1 MGHPIAHSLSPVLHA
16 AAHAALGLDDWR
28 YSAVDVTDRQLPA
41 VMAALGPE
49 WGGLSLTMPLK
60 HAVIP
65 LLCDLSPLAAAVGAV
80 NTVLP
85 APGPRPDPGEPGRWR
100 GENTDVHGV
109 VAALREALDGSMTR
123 DGDAVVAPPRTA
135 AVLGGGA
142 TAAAA
147 LAALRELG
155 VAVPVVHV
163 RSPLRAAAVADVADR
178 LGMEVDVAPWERAHR
193 ATAADVVVSTVPA
206 GGADALAASLGR
218 PGMGPGG
225 PGGGGRGAGRGL
237 GVLLDVVYDPWPTAL
252 ATAWAA
258 RGGTVVGGATMLLH
272 QAGEQV
278 RLMTGR
284 PAPLDA
290 MRAALVEMLARRPWP
305 DARLW

>member
-1 MGHPIAHSLSPVLHA
+1 MRAAVMGHPIAHSLSPVLHA
-16 AAHAALGLDDWR
+16 AAHSALGLDDWR

-41 VMAALGPE
+41 VLAALGPE

-60 HAVIP
+60 RAAIP
-65 LLCDLSPLAAAVGAV
+65 LLSALSPLAAAVGAV

-85 APGPRPDPGEPGRWR
+85 APGPMPGPGEPGRWR

-109 VAALREALDGSMTR
+109 LAALREALGDPPDGS
-123 DGDAVVAPPRTA
+123 VVPPPRTA

-142 TAAAA
+142 TAAAV

-178 LGMEVDVAPWERAHR
+178 LGMEVDVAPWERARR
-193 ATAADVVVSTVPA
+193 ASGADVVVSTVPA
-206 GGADALAASLGR
+206 GGTDALAASLGR
-218 PGMGPGG
+218 PGLGG
-225 PGGGGRGAGRGL
+225 TDEPL
-237 GVLLDVVYDPWPTAL
+237 GVLLDVVYDPWPTPL
-252 ATAWAA
+252 AMAWAA

-290 MRAALVEMLARRPWP
+290 MRAALAQALSHRA
-305 DARLW
+305 

>member
-16 AAHAALGLDDWR
+16 AAHSALGLDDWR

-60 HAVIP
+60 RAVVP
-65 LLCDLSPLAAAVGAV
+65 LLVALSPLAEAVGAV

-85 APGPRPDPGEPGRWR
+85 APGPLPGPGEPGRWR

-109 VAALREALDGSMTR
+109 VAALREALEAGGAVAGDG
-123 DGDAVVAPPRTA
+123 GGAPPPRTA

-142 TAAAA
+142 TAAAV

-178 LGMEVDVAPWERAHR
+178 LGIEVDVAPWERAHR
-193 ATAADVVVSTVPA
+193 AAAADVVVSTVPA
-206 GGADALAASLGR
+206 GATDALAASLGR
-218 PGMGPGG
+218 PTGVA
-225 PGGGGRGAGRGL
+225 GAHEPL
-237 GVLLDVVYDPWPTAL
+237 GVLLDVVYDPWPTSL

-284 PAPLDA
+284 PAPLEA
-290 MRAALVEMLARRPWP
+290 MRAALLEALARRS
-305 DARLW
+305 

>member
-1 MGHPIAHSLSPVLHA
+1 MGHPVAHSLSPVLHTA
-16 AAHAALGLDDWR
+16 AYAALGLDDWR
-28 YSAVDVTDRQLPA
+28 YEAVDVTDRQLPA
-41 VMAALGPE
+41 VLAALGPE

-60 HAVIP
+60 RAVIP
-65 LLCDLSPLAAAVGAV
+65 LVSALSPLAAAVGAV

-85 APGPRPDPGEPGRWR
+85 APGTLPGPGEPGRWR

-109 VAALREALDGSMTR
+109 LAALREALGGGAGGPEGAT
-123 DGDAVVAPPRTA
+123 GPPAGAAVPPPRTA

-142 TAAAA
+142 TAAAV

-193 ATAADVVVSTVPA
+193 ATGADVVVSTVPA
-206 GGADALAASLGR
+206 GGTDALAASLGR
-218 PGMGPGG
+218 PGMGS
-225 PGGGGRGAGRGL
+225 RRL
-237 GVLLDVVYDPWPTAL
+237 GVLLDVVYDPWPTPL
-252 ATAWAA
+252 AVAWAA

-278 RLMTGR
+278 RLMTGA

-290 MRAALVEMLARRPWP
+290 MRTALAEALAERSRTS
-305 DARLW
+305 